1 MNAATQGKPHRL
13 YPMLGWTLLE
23 YTFRST
29 PYCIMLGVVWE
40 LFKLLQYPGT
50 ELNVKLIGI
59 YCAVLLICLLLLVFF
74 NYKSYMASYREGYSI
89 CADGRVNVAKHL
101 RKLSMGFYNTKDPGT
116 IGSYIVSDFDNVELL
131 VTHLLPQ
138 IIGGLIGPLAMI
150 ISLAFFNWKL
160 ALIAALVIPLAWPM
174 VWITRKLIAYSGK
187 KQQKSKNDTASRV
200 IEYIQGI
207 RLIKAF
213 NLNGTKFERME
224 NSFRKLKQDSIRL
237 EAGSGPTLI
246 LATFVL
252 NASIPLIILVGFY
265 FFTHGEMT
273 LPVYILFLLLGTKIC
288 EPLMQALMFL
298 GLATYMGLSVERI
311 ETLRKNTCYA

>member
-1 MNAATQGKPHRL
+1 MNAATQGKPRRL

-138 IIGGLIGPLAMI
+138 IIGGLIGPVGYDYQFGIFQLETGVNCRAGYPG
-150 ISLAFFNWKL
+150 WRGQ
-160 ALIAALVIPLAWPM
+160 W
-174 VWITRKLIAYSGK
+174 SG
-187 KQQKSKNDTASRV
+187 
-200 IEYIQGI
+200 
-207 RLIKAF
+207 
-213 NLNGTKFERME
+213 
-224 NSFRKLKQDSIRL
+224 
-237 EAGSGPTLI
+237 
-246 LATFVL
+246 
-252 NASIPLIILVGFY
+252 
-265 FFTHGEMT
+265 
-273 LPVYILFLLLGTKIC
+273 LP
-288 EPLMQALMFL
+288 A
-298 GLATYMGLSVERI
+298 
-311 ETLRKNTCYA
+311 N

>member
-1 MNAATQGKPHRL
+1 
-13 YPMLGWTLLE
+13 
-23 YTFRST
+23 
-29 PYCIMLGVVWE
+29 MLGVVWE

-138 IIGGLIGPLAMI
+138 IIGGLIGPLVMI

-187 KQQKSKNDTASRV
+187 KHAQPVTGAKMKDIIVGVFPYLAISLIALIV
-200 IEYIQGI
+200 ITYVPQITLFI
-207 RLIKAF
+207 PRL
-213 NLNGTKFERME
+213 
-224 NSFRKLKQDSIRL
+224 
-237 EAGSGPTLI
+237 
-246 LATFVL
+246 
-252 NASIPLIILVGFY
+252 
-265 FFTHGEMT
+265 
-273 LPVYILFLLLGTKIC
+273 VYG
-288 EPLMQALMFL
+288 
-298 GLATYMGLSVERI
+298 V
-311 ETLRKNTCYA
+311 